1 MSKFGLSLTALAIT
15 LLAGCQYSA
24 NTPERAEPQSLPA
37 GYGMADEDVS
47 AAARRDRWWT
57 AFERSDLDSLEDEA
71 LAGNLDLAEAW
82 ARLRAAEAQAVVAG
96 ADLYPSLEAGG
107 DWSKTYQQ
115 VPRFGNSSEQ
125 WGLGIGIGY
134 EVDLWGRIRAQSES
148 AEAQLAYQQADL
160 QATALVLSG
169 DVAYTWLNI
178 LALADGLRL
187 LNNQIETN
195 RTQLELVLLRFGNG
209 QASALDVYQQKQLLA
224 GSETIVPQ
232 VERQIRLYQHQLS
245 LLLGKAADWTFE
257 VGTLGMP
264 QMPPAPTLGLPT
276 DLLLQRP
283 DVRAAY
289 ESLNAAQWN
298 VAEARADRL
307 PRLTLSADATTTAG
321 AFADAFDSWSA
332 TFVAG
337 LAQPLFDAGRRQ
349 AEVERQLAL
358 ARQALMQYRSTV
370 LTAYK
375 EVRDA
380 LVREFWLYKELE
392 AMDREMEAAQQEFV
406 EAQSRYFN
414 GLTDYLDVTSS
425 LSSLQ
430 SLQRERISL
439 VSTLLQARVDLHLA
453 LGGDI
458 PLTNPQPEP
467 VLSPEDTIPLVPVF
481 AELLDDNAEEPAASH
496 DD

>member
-1 MSKFGLSLTALAIT
+1 VGKLAHSFAALGVALLT
-15 LLAGCQYSA
+15 GCQYSA
-24 NTPERAEPQSLPA
+24 QTPERSSPQALPT
-37 GYGMADEDVS
+37 GYGVVESVS
-47 AAARRDRWWT
+47 AAAREERWWT
-57 AFERSDLDSLEDEA
+57 SFERPDLNTLEDEA

-82 ARLRAAEAQAVVAG
+82 ARLRAAQAQAVISG
-96 ADLYPSLEAGG
+96 ASQYPSMDAGM

-125 WGLGIGIGY
+125 WGLGVGIGY
-134 EVDLWGRIRAQSES
+134 EVDLWGRIRAQAES
-148 AEAQLAYQQADL
+148 AQALVAFRQYDV

-209 QASALDVYQQKQLLA
+209 QASALDVYQQMQLLA
-224 GSETIVPQ
+224 SAETIVPQ
-232 VERQIRLYQHQLS
+232 IERQIRLYQHQLS

-257 VGTLGMP
+257 VGTLGLPDMP
-264 QMPPAPTLGLPT
+264 DAPTLGAPSE
-276 DLLLQRP
+276 LLLQRP

-289 ESLNAAQWN
+289 ESLNAAEWN

-307 PRLTLSADATTTAG
+307 PQVTLSADATSTAG

-332 TFVAG
+332 TFLAG

-358 ARQALMQYRSTV
+358 ARQALLQYRTTV

-375 EVRDA
+375 EVQDA
-380 LVREFWLYKELE
+380 LVREYWLYEELK
-392 AMDREMEAAQQEFV
+392 AMDREMDAAQKEFS

-414 GLTDYLDVTSS
+414 GLTDYLDVIAS
-425 LSSLQ
+425 LASLQ
-430 SLQRERISL
+430 SLQRQRISL
-439 VSTLLQARVDLHLA
+439 VSTLLQSRVDLHLA

-481 AELLDDNAEEPAASH
+481 AELFEDSSEEPGPTSEN
-496 DD
+496 